1 LAMQNLLAARGG
13 CSLGAN
19 RILLYANCILLYAN
33 CILLYYLGYL
43 PELLGDTSRNE
54 KLRMPMLHVFEAVH
68 TKAGF

>member
-1 LAMQNLLAARGG
+1 MAMQNLLAARGG

-19 RILLYANCILLYAN
+19 RILLYAN